1 VRDHVWVQVRW
12 GSEWLDLDPTFPDA
26 VPGSALTAAT
36 ATTFDVPGEQLH
48 QVTLRVIA
56 GNLAYGSV
64 EERQVLSRT
73 FDAPTVADQQVFL
86 YFQPDLEGI
95 GGSIVEALS
104 GAEQWTPVLMVDGE
118 TTEGSAFEARNRG
131 TDLFGDPTETTPLA
145 TLRVEVETSLAGQ
158 PGEIATHMLLD
169 RVPPARVG
177 ASDLTEEELAPLA
190 ADDAGPLVLGAIEQ
204 LLVSTG
210 GLSPYLQAARR
221 GIAADYVDYL
231 LGNDEAQLADHA
243 LGDLLYPLAVANAAI
258 VLGSEQVSVPSLE
271 DPGRIR
277 AFVAAPRAYLKRSGQ
292 DPTDPERVAFGTD
305 LLLDDVRVVAADET
319 AAADGALAAMWYGA
333 LQSAFETEDGLGRVG
348 AAQDTAAW
356 LVGTSLSMD
365 EPLSV
370 VAPGDTLEL
379 GSRALRG
386 AVEAGDLAVV
396 AGDPATSVAWW
407 TVDPVSGA
415 THAELDPTT
424 TDATARATSIGIVRA
439 PDGRDGLVA
448 ILNGGHR
455 PPVVHRGG
463 AGGANTWYANRDGSI
478 TRSPRGP
485 GWTPEDPP
493 GGRPPGGRPP
503 GGRPPGGQ
511 PAGPPASRCG
521 GGSEYVTL
529 VGCVSL
535 PMAWALRLGLSL
547 AVMTI
552 VGEVV
557 WILAT
562 AP

>member
-1 VRDHVWVQVRW
+1 
-12 GSEWLDLDPTFPDA
+12 
-26 VPGSALTAAT
+26 
-36 ATTFDVPGEQLH
+36 
-48 QVTLRVIA
+48 
-56 GNLAYGSV
+56 
-64 EERQVLSRT
+64 
-73 FDAPTVADQQVFL
+73 
-86 YFQPDLEGI
+86 
-95 GGSIVEALS
+95 
-104 GAEQWTPVLMVDGE
+104 M
-118 TTEGSAFEARNRG
+118 
-131 TDLFGDPTETTPLA
+131 
-145 TLRVEVETSLAGQ
+145 
-158 PGEIATHMLLD
+158 
-169 RVPPARVG
+169 
-177 ASDLTEEELAPLA
+177 
-190 ADDAGPLVLGAIEQ
+190 
-204 LLVSTG
+204 VSTG

-231 LGNDEAQLADHA
+231 LGNDEGQLAEHA
-243 LGDLLYPLAVANAAI
+243 LGDLLYPLAVANASI
-258 VLGSEQVSVPSLE
+258 VLGSEQVSVPSLD

-277 AFVAAPRAYLKRSGQ
+277 AYVAVPRAYLKRSGQ

-305 LLLDDVRVVAADET
+305 MLLDAVRIVAADET

-333 LQSAFETEDGLGRVG
+333 LQSALETEDGLGRVG
-348 AAQDTAAW
+348 AADDTSPW
-356 LVGTSLSMD
+356 LIGTSLLMD
-365 EPLSV
+365 EPLRV
-370 VAPGDTLEL
+370 VGPGDVLDV
-379 GSRALRG
+379 GSAALRD
-386 AVEAGDLAVV
+386 ALASGDLAVV
-396 AGDPATSVAWW
+396 VGDPATSVAWW
-407 TVDPVSGA
+407 AVDPVSGDA
-415 THAELDPTT
+415 RAELDPTT
-424 TDATARATSIGIVRA
+424 GSTNARAASLAVASPT
-439 PDGRDGLVA
+439 DGRDGLVA
-448 ILNGGHR
+448 VINGGHR
-455 PPVVHRGG
+455 PPVINRGG